1 MLFLLL
7 IPPPVR
13 GRFTKSARTEAVLT
27 LLANLRAISY
37 SFCVSN
43 PRYQPR
49 DFAVHPRDFGRRAD
63 LEWRK
68 IDPTQEREGAQLRAA
83 ELQHRL
89 CYGILELWMPRS
101 KTRKITTLA
110 AALGVPYNR
119 LQRLLTGY
127 SVMQFEDFGRF
138 YAHIGPE
145 MELWLLSGRN
155 AQVRDALD
163 NIRQREQRR

>member
-1 MLFLLL
+1 LA
-7 IPPPVR
+7 P
-13 GRFTKSARTEAVLT
+13 
-27 LLANLRAISY
+27 LANLRSFGY
-37 SFCVSN
+37 SFRVSN

-49 DFAVHPRDFGRRAD
+49 DFAVHPRDFGRRENV
-63 LEWRK
+63 EWRR
-68 IDPTQEREGAQLRAA
+68 IDSPSERATAQVKAA

-89 CYGILELWMPRS
+89 CYGILEVWMPRS
-101 KTRKITTLA
+101 ETRKITTLA

-119 LQRLLTGY
+119 LQRVLTGY
-127 SVMQFEDFGRF
+127 SVMQFEDFGRL

-155 AQVRDALD
+155 AQVRHALD